1 MAGIGVWLGGY
12 LTEGGIIDYRLTL
25 GALAA
30 ALVCGAG
37 NAFNDY
43 ADIDSDRIN
52 HPGRPLPKGELSVQT
67 AVSLAIMLNLF
78 AVIIGIF
85 ISIVV
90 ALIIIA
96 AMLWL
101 LFYNISF
108 KNLPLIGNLS
118 VAILGGALF
127 LMGGTIVASSK
138 VFNLPG
144 PLVPAIFAFLFHL
157 ARELVKDL
165 ADRKGDIA
173 TGSRTL
179 AIARSENAVLG
190 VIAALLVVLI
200 IFTSIPIFCGWYL
213 IWYGLVAIF
222 LVDLPLLGVVGYL
235 MISQAI
241 DKYKLAGIM
250 LKLFMIT
257 GLIAFWAGK
266 V

>member
-12 LTEGGIIDYRLTL
+12 LTDGAGINYKLTL

-30 ALVCGAG
+30 ALVCAAG

-43 ADIDSDRIN
+43 VDIDSDRIN

-78 AVIIGIF
+78 AIIIGIF
-85 ISIVV
+85 ISIIVT
-90 ALIIIA
+90 LIILA
-96 AMLWL
+96 AIIWL
-101 LFYNISF
+101 FFYNISF
-108 KNLPLIGNLS
+108 KNFPLIGNLS

-173 TGSRTL
+173 AGSRTL
-179 AIARSENAVLG
+179 AIIRSENAILG
-190 VIAALLVVLI
+190 YVTALFIILI
-200 IFTSIPIFCGWYL
+200 MFTSIPIFNGWYR
-213 IWYGLVAIF
+213 IWYGLIAIF
-222 LVDLPLLGVVGYL
+222 LVDLPLLGVIVYLIISKVVDKYRLTGAILKLL
-235 MISQAI
+235 MIV
-241 DKYKLAGIM
+241 
-250 LKLFMIT
+250 
-257 GLIAFWAGK
+257 GLVAFWAGK